1 METGFVY
8 GARVTEPQ
16 TEHTITAIG
25 VVMDCTDPAALADFW
40 QAAIGFEVRTGDGDP
55 YVTLSGSTLRRPLNH
70 LTLQRVPEPK
80 AVKNRTHIDLFAGD
94 VGAEV
99 DRLVALGATVTDTLA
114 GGGGELAFAM
124 MADPEG
130 HEFCIVAR
138 PTRQG

>member
-1 METGFVY
+1 MRISPS
-8 GARVTEPQ
+8 APSS
-16 TEHTITAIG
+16 
-25 VVMDCTDPAALADFW
+25 DCTDPTARRPRPSLAGS
-40 QAAIGFEVRTGDGDP
+40 AGVRGSPRRPVIRTSA
-55 YVTLSGSTLRRPLNH
+55 LSGSTLRRPLNH

-114 GGGGELAFAM
+114 GGGELAFAS

-138 PTRQG
+138 PRRQG